1 MKTPRRLILSA
12 LLAAACLALL
22 CAPAAAYTRVDTSAQ
37 TSLTLVYRDAGR
49 QDRPLAGMALRLYL
63 VAELDETARFHTT
76 AAFAPAQVDL
86 SGSDWSAAAATLAAY
101 ARRNAD
107 SVRPAAEGVTDSE
120 GRLSAQL
127 PVGLYLV
134 AGERLADGGYSY
146 TPTPYLLTL
155 PLLDRERDLWQ
166 YDVTVGSG
174 LKYTREDP
182 GPVVET
188 FSIHVRKV
196 WAEDDSTQRPGAVT
210 VTLLRDG
217 AVYAS
222 TRLDAGNDWQ
232 YTWRG
237 LNARWRYAD
246 WALTEDDV
254 PDGYTVLVEQEG
266 SSSGIYFTVTN
277 TGSTTPEPTPSPVP
291 TPSPSVPPEE
301 PTPSPSTPPEE
312 PTPTPGESPEP
323 SPSLPPEPEEPDLP
337 QTGLLWWPVEL
348 LAGTGLL
355 LTVGGC
361 ILLRRGRGDRH
372 EP

>member
-107 SVRPAAEGVTDSE
+107 SVHPAAEGVTDSE

-134 AGERLADGGYSY
+134 AGDRLADGGYSY

-277 TGSTTPEPTPSPVP
+277 TGFTTPEPTPS
-291 TPSPSVPPEE
+291 PSPSVPPEE

-312 PTPTPGESPEP
+312 PTPTPGGSPEP

-361 ILLRRGRGDRH
+361 ILLRRGRGGRN